1 MRIERFLVVSAGG
14 DAHVVV
20 RMPVL
25 RLDQFSY
32 RLVIDVPA
40 AWGSVIGTINVPV
53 PALDPTVELDY
64 VEPDEVEEE

>member
-1 MRIERFLVVSAGG
+1 MRIERFLVVSASGE
-14 DAHVVV
+14 ARVVA

-25 RLDQFSY
+25 RLDEFAY

-53 PALDPTVELDY
+53 PELVPQVDLDMVDPE
-64 VEPDEVEEE
+64 EVEEE

>member
-1 MRIERFLVVSAGG
+1 VRVERFLIVSASG
-14 DAHVVV
+14 DARVLAKL
-20 RMPVL
+20 PTL
-25 RLDQFSY
+25 RLDEFGY